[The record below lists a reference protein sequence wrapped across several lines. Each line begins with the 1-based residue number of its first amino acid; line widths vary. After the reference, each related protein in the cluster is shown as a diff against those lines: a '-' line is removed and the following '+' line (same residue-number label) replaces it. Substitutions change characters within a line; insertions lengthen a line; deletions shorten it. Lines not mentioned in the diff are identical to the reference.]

1 MPHDDTGIILMSEK
15 QAKMHK
21 GGGGGAAVID
31 SYDTKKS
38 EKFRW
43 RAARVTRP
51 RGDDYVQLKIAVAP
65 SKGLIGCPHLPS
77 ARLSAY
83 EKRPLF
89 GWRSCRAR
97 L

>member
-1 MPHDDTGIILMSEK
+1 MPPDDTGIIPMSDK
-15 QAKMHK
+15 QAKMHQ

-65 SKGLIGCPHLPS
+65 SKRSAPATYGSLQDGCSDL
-77 ARLSAY
+77 
-83 EKRPLF
+83 
-89 GWRSCRAR
+89 
-97 L
+97 